1 MANGEDRRLKM
12 SAEMKALLSSNG
24 CTREYLKKYFGCGD
38 GREEGASLNCCS
50 YHDNIAIGDS

>member
-1 MANGEDRRLKM
+1 M

-38 GREEGASLNCCS
+38 GREEGVSLNCCS